1 MLICLLTSSYDQ
13 MTLFSPLPLRMPGR
27 CDPKAAADH
36 SERERAAGPAEAA
49 EGSVLFCLANALS
62 GETQRL

>member
-1 MLICLLTSSYDQ
+1 
-13 MTLFSPLPLRMPGR
+13 MPGR

-62 GETQRL
+62 GETRRL